1 MSFICMRMKNDFH
14 VKGWAPTLVLK
25 QRPGGTRKW
34 PIGKTITLIYTCI
47 TLFCTFLSRRCTTT
61 TWKCLISRL
70 VEDVNTRQRLSF
82 SFPELWYNLLEFNSR
97 KIWRIERRAGI
108 NAITFDV
115 ARTPFL
121 SDVLLAVA
129 VVVAFKLKS
138 SLMAYTRRFRPKGYL
153 SQASGIWNG
162 RDFTKWIIWKLSW
175 PSCKCDVTQKP
186 PWSAPAKA

>member
-34 PIGKTITLIYTCI
+34 PIGKTITLIYTYI

-97 KIWRIERRAGI
+97 KIWRIERRVGI

-138 SLMAYTRRFRPKGYL
+138 CLLYT
-153 SQASGIWNG
+153 SDAA
-162 RDFTKWIIWKLSW
+162 DE
-175 PSCKCDVTQKP
+175 
-186 PWSAPAKA
+186 